1 MLRGVT
7 TFSTTFLGTFFF
19 LGFATTV
26 FFFAGFF
33 LGAGFLVLA
42 LVLSLLAV
50 LAVFFFVAVVVFVG
64 FFLPAAAV
72 GFFVVFFF
80 ATGNA
85 RGAVREKKRG
95 RLATTRAGRVAEHG
109 DKVGS
114 RPTRFVS
121 VLSAGRRARAWR
133 TNREN
138 IVEGATALGW
148 KKPKPRCDFDEGTN
162 SGTNTRIILFIAT

>member
-1 MLRGVT
+1 M
-7 TFSTTFLGTFFF
+7 
-19 LGFATTV
+19 GFATTV

-50 LAVFFFVAVVVFVG
+50 LAVFFVAAVVFVG

-80 ATGNA
+80 VTENA

-95 RLATTRAGRVAEHG
+95 RAATT
-109 DKVGS
+109 
-114 RPTRFVS
+114 
-121 VLSAGRRARAWR
+121 
-133 TNREN
+133 
-138 IVEGATALGW
+138 
-148 KKPKPRCDFDEGTN
+148 
-162 SGTNTRIILFIAT
+162 